1 MKEKELLNQL
11 ANVADKSEKRVDK
24 YIEITQKFLKS
35 SPDWTEQHGTIFNE
49 MLSEIRSSR
58 KIKNL
63 ALIAI
68 IVLTGLLIT
77 VSLISFVLNK
87 KSASDQALI
96 ETARKAQLAVRLDN
110 PSGNNRNWMEV
121 KVDPEA
127 ESDPELKERMN
138 KILASF
144 PALGRHYGIG
154 KNKSLEVN
162 RRDSQ
167 RWLIIPES
175 GDTSQTLGYIRVDQK
190 LGSINYKN
198 KRVELG
204 EAIRYDEV
212 SDFYVKILSEKRRNP
227 EIPDTVEWKI
237 SFGEKKGNQPIVWL
251 PDDEAIIINQSSNG
265 RIAEEPFFIS
275 HSKWQNIYVVSIGV
289 GRLGEKDEKKYA
301 WYLNSFVR
309 RIGIH

>member
-24 YIEITQKFLKS
+24 YIEITQKFLKN

-58 KIKNL
+58 KIKNV

-68 IVLTGLLIT
+68 IVLSGLLIT

-138 KILASF
+138 KILVSF

-162 RRDSQ
+162 RRDYS
-167 RWLIIPES
+167 RWLIVPES
-175 GDTSQTLGYIRVDQK
+175 GDTSQTLGFIRVDQK
-190 LGSINYKN
+190 LGSVNYKN
-198 KRVELG
+198 KQVELR

-212 SDFYVKILSEKRRNP
+212 SDFYVKILSFKRRNP
-227 EIPDTVEWKI
+227 QIPDTVEWNI
-237 SFGEKKGNQPIVWL
+237 SFGEKKGNQPIAWL
-251 PDDEAIIINQSSNG
+251 PDDEAITINQSSNG

-275 HSKWQNIYVVSIGV
+275 HIKWQNIYIVSIGV
-289 GRLGEKDEKKYA
+289 GRLGEKDEKQFA